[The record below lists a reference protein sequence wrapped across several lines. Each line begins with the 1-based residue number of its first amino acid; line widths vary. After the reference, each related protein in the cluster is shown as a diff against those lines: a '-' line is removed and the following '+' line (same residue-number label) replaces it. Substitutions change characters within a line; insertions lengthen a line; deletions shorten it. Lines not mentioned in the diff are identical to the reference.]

1 MKNIKAVL
9 FDFDGTIF
17 DTNKLILESWQEVF
31 RIKGGSR
38 TEEEILATFGE
49 PLVTSMEKWFPGQ
62 SEECINI
69 YRNYQKDI
77 FFEKIELYEGMDE
90 LIKKLKTLG
99 IFNAIVTSRLTSS
112 TVNTLEKYDL
122 ARYFDVIVTC
132 DDTQRHK
139 PDPEPALLALEKLG
153 ISAEEA
159 IMIGDSKFD
168 IRCAHNAGIKAAL
181 VGWSEAASA
190 GEIPENG
197 QDAPDFVINS
207 AEELLEILA

>member
-1 MKNIKAVL
+1 VKNIKAVL